1 MPATTLETVWLY
13 LAETL
18 AGIATDAGYRTTVR
32 TVTTDPAQLEALV
45 SPLTPALVVLFDEE
59 QSRTAANEMPGRDD
73 AALVFRVLARVDCG
87 GLDTAARVAAYA
99 DLRDDIRR
107 AVASDIT
114 CGGVAWD
121 CRIIGGVG
129 PDMDQGRILFRF
141 DVTVN
146 VTLGEAES

>member
-18 AGIATDAGYRTTVR
+18 AGISADTGYRTTVR

-59 QSRTAANEMPGRDD
+59 QSRAAAGEMPGRDD

-87 GLDTAARVAAYA
+87 GLDTAARVRTYA
-99 DLRDDIRR
+99 DLRADVRR
-107 AVASDIT
+107 AVAADIT

-121 CRIIGGVG
+121 CRITAGVG
-129 PDMDQGRILFRF
+129 PDMDQGRLLARW

-146 VTLGEAES
+146 AVIDEAES

>member
-1 MPATTLETVWLY
+1 MADTVLYTVWTTL
-13 LAETL
+13 ADTL
-18 AGIATDAGYRTTVR
+18 AAISPTAGYRTTVR
-32 TVTTDPAQLEALV
+32 TVTTDPTQLEALP
-45 SPLTPALVVLFDEE
+45 SPLTPALVVLLDEE
-59 QSRTAANEMPGRDD
+59 QSRTVAEGMPGEDG
-73 AALVFRVLARVDCG
+73 AAFVFRVLGRVDCG

-99 DLRDDIRR
+99 DVRDDIRR

-121 CRIIGGVG
+121 CRITWGVG

-146 VTLGEAES
+146 VTLDEAES